1 MTLQQ
6 QAIDGLKIDLG
17 CGGAK
22 RDGFIGLDLFDAL
35 GVDHV
40 LDLTTAS
47 FPFPDASVDHV
58 FSSHFLE
65 HIPIPNHLF
74 SEIGRVC
81 KEGAKIEFWT
91 PYGFSNEAFLYG
103 HEMFLTEEV
112 WLHFCVRHRDH
123 HLGILKGRWLL
134 NSINFV
140 VLPHV
145 QNELAAQRI
154 PLAFAVK
161 HLNNVVHEFGVD
173 INFTRDLDV
182 PPLEPSLVIRTE
194 RFGKSVPL
202 S

>member
-1 MTLQQ
+1 MGTE
-6 QAIDGLKIDLG
+6 GLKIDLG
-17 CGGAK
+17 CGTAK
-22 RDGFIGLDLFDAL
+22 CDGFVGLDLVDAP

-40 LDLTTAS
+40 LDLTAAP
-47 FPFPDASVDHV
+47 FPFPDASVGHV
-58 FSSHFLE
+58 FSAHFLE

-103 HEMFLTEEV
+103 HEAFLTEEI
-112 WLHFCVRHRDH
+112 WFHFCVRHRDH

-140 VLPHV
+140 VLLHV
-145 QNELAAQRI
+145 QRELAAQRI
-154 PLAFAVK
+154 PLPFAIK

-173 INFTRDLDV
+173 IDFSRNLDV
-182 PPLEPSLVIRTE
+182 PPSEPSLVIRTE

>member
-1 MTLQQ
+1 MG
-6 QAIDGLKIDLG
+6 GLKIDLG
-17 CGGAK
+17 CGSAK
-22 RDGFIGLDLFDAL
+22 RDGFIGLDAIAAP

-40 LDLTTAS
+40 LDLTTAP
-47 FPFPDASVDHV
+47 FPFPDASVSHV
-58 FSSHFLE
+58 FSAHFLE
-65 HIPIPNHLF
+65 HIPIPNHVF

-103 HEMFLTEEV
+103 HETFLTEEV

-123 HLGILKGRWLL
+123 HLGILRGRWLL

-145 QNELAAQRI
+145 QSELAKQGI
-154 PLAFAVK
+154 PISFAIK
-161 HLNNVVHEFGVD
+161 HLNNVVQEFGVD
-173 INFTRDLDV
+173 INFTRKLNVV
-182 PPLEPSLVIRTE
+182 PIKPALVIRTE

-202 S
+202 G

>member
-1 MTLQQ
+1 MTLQL
-6 QAIDGLKIDLG
+6 ATDNLRIDLG

-22 RDGFIGLDLFDAL
+22 RDGFIGLDIIDAP
-35 GVDHV
+35 GVDYV
-40 LDLTTAS
+40 LDLTSAP

-65 HIPIPNHLF
+65 HISIPNHLF

-112 WLHFCVRHRDH
+112 WLHFCARHRDH
-123 HLGILKGRWLL
+123 HLGILRGRWLL

-145 QNELAAQRI
+145 QNELAGQRI
-154 PLAFAVK
+154 PLAFAIK
-161 HLNNVVHEFGVD
+161 HLNNIVHEFGVD
-173 INFTRDLDV
+173 INFTRNLDV
-182 PPLEPSLVIRTE
+182 PPVAPSLVTRTE